1 MVQKTKN
8 PDTKEWLCYYLKRKN
23 KKQKND
29 TKKPWYERMIV
40 FLSKK
45 EKEKTKEWY
54 CQSNNI
60 TSYVSENPNDN

>member
-1 MVQKTKN
+1 MIV
-8 PDTKEWLCYYLKRKN
+8 LLSKN

-54 CQSNNI
+54 C
-60 TSYVSENPNDN
+60 